1 MATKVTLN
9 TSSPNR
15 VSVSGQKKSTI
26 RTVGISSLAE
36 RGRFANLDD
45 VDATGAENNEIV
57 VYNSTT
63 GKYEVK
69 TLPQIDG
76 GSY

>member
-15 VSVSGQKKSTI
+15 IAVSGQKRSTI

-45 VDATGAENNEIV
+45 VDATDADNNEVV

-69 TLPQIDG
+69 TLPAIDG